1 MSSAHSANTSF
12 GRRNLLLTVIFLL
25 VIFSLGK
32 FFDPYN
38 QGQLAV
44 VLMLFI
50 GVLSITVLTG
60 ASGQLSLGQGAL
72 MAVGGYSCALAMLR
86 FGFNIW
92 ISISLAV
99 VVSSVAGL
107 ILGVAAARLSGP
119 YLAGTTL
126 VVALAIPSLANR
138 FEPTLGGDVGLNV
151 DFGTPPSFLTA
162 VLGEIGYEQWQLFAT
177 LPFAA
182 LALFFTSNLM
192 SSRTGRSWRALRDH
206 EIAAALSGV
215 NVQRSKIF
223 VFIIAAGLAGL
234 AGALYGLRGIVG
246 PSVYAI
252 SLSFTLLTAAVL
264 GGIRSIGGALIGALL
279 VVFLPDWVGAV
290 TDSLQLSEKIS
301 NYLPALLAAALL
313 ILTIV
318 LNPGGVAGSV
328 HHSKSAKS
336 AKSH

>member
-1 MSSAHSANTSF
+1 MSNSHSTHTSF
-12 GRRNLLLTVIFLL
+12 GRRNFLVTVIFTIL
-25 VIFSLGK
+25 IFSLGK
-32 FFDPYN
+32 SFDPYN

-44 VLMLFI
+44 VMMLFI
-50 GVLSITVLTG
+50 GTLSITVLTG
-60 ASGQLSLGQGAL
+60 ASGQISLGQGAL
-72 MAVGGYSCALAMLR
+72 MAVGGYSCALAILR
-86 FGFNIW
+86 FSFNIW
-92 ISISLAV
+92 ISLALAV
-99 VVSSVAGL
+99 LVSLLAGL
-107 ILGVAAARLSGP
+107 VLGVAAARLSGP

-151 DFGTPPSFLTA
+151 DFGTPPLFLTA
-162 VLGEIGYEQWQLFAT
+162 LLGEIGHEQWQLFVT
-177 LPFAA
+177 LPLAA

-206 EIAAALSGV
+206 ESAAALSGV

-223 VFIIAAGLAGL
+223 VFVVASGLAGL

-264 GGIRSIGGALIGALL
+264 GGLRSIFGALFGALL
-279 VVFLPDWVGAV
+279 VVFLPDWVDAV
-290 TDSLQLSEKIS
+290 TESAQLSEQIS
-301 NYLPALLAAALL
+301 NFLPSLLAAVLL

-318 LNPGGVAGSV
+318 LNPGGIAGTL
-328 HHSKSAKS
+328 HHAKSAKS